1 MKRKPARKKK
11 ALLLVGVLAAAF
23 VVYVL
28 VLPLNAETS
37 MTEDEARP
45 IAQAYYDRTSSSHW
59 PAFSD
64 KDVQIAACIPEH
76 TLGGGVRSY
85 EFLLRTA
92 DGEDAGSI
100 SVFENGDAGGDPN
113 GPDFNYL
120 SQKCAGRDVTP
131 QDYVYSHA
139 ETPFLFAMRNG
150 DGTYSVML
158 NDSWGGTLSNFSFW
172 FLSKLWWAFE
182 CPARAVRSL

>member
-1 MKRKPARKKK
+1 M
-11 ALLLVGVLAAAF
+11 
-23 VVYVL
+23 
-28 VLPLNAETS
+28 
-37 MTEDEARP
+37 
-45 IAQAYYDRTSSSHW
+45 
-59 PAFSD
+59 
-64 KDVQIAACIPEH
+64 
-76 TLGGGVRSY
+76 RSY

-158 NDSWGGTLSNFSFW
+158 NDSWGGTISNFSFW